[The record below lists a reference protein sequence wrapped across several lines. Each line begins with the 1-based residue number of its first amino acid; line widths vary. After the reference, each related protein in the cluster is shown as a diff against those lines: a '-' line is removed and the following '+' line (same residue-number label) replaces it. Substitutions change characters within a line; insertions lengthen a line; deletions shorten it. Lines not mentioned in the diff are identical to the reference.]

1 MPVQNQQQGGVDVLR
16 IRRSKSADT
25 RSAEHEVTKGELLYS
40 SEQHIGDVR
49 QAMRYFAERLLR
61 AADKHDCTKIDGID
75 QFHKDFRQVQQQG
88 GNFKELP
95 WYRRHVAE
103 ERHHLTDRVPDDVNL
118 LDVLEWVA
126 DITMAGMAR
135 HGAVLPDSL
144 SPEVLLMAYQ
154 NTITQLKNEIK
165 VED

>member
-1 MPVQNQQQGGVDVLR
+1 MLK
-16 IRRSKSADT
+16 IRRGRSADT
-25 RSAEHEVTKGELLYS
+25 RSADHEVTKEELLYN

-49 QAMRYFAERLLR
+49 QAMRYFAERLL
-61 AADKHDCTKIDGID
+61 ATAEKHDWTKIDGID
-75 QFHKDFRQVQQQG
+75 QFHKDFQQVQQHG

-95 WYRRHVAE
+95 WHRRHVAE

-118 LDVLEWVA
+118 FDVLERVA

-135 HGAVLPDSL
+135 NGEVYTDELPADVL
-144 SPEVLLMAYQ
+144 VKAYQ
-154 NTITQLKNEIK
+154 NTIELLKNEII

>member
-1 MPVQNQQQGGVDVLR
+1 MLK

-25 RSAEHEVTKGELLYS
+25 RSAEHEVTKEELLYS

-49 QAMRYFAERLLR
+49 QAMRYFAECLLR
-61 AADKHDCTKIDGID
+61 VADKHDWTKIDGID
-75 QFHKDFRQVQQQG
+75 QFHKDFQQVQQHG

-95 WYRRHVAE
+95 WHRRHVSE

-118 LDVLEWVA
+118 FDVLERVA

-135 HGAVLPDSL
+135 SGSVFPDSL
-144 SPEVLLMAYQ
+144 PPDVLVKAYQ
-154 NTITQLKNEIK
+154 NTIELLKNEII

>member
-1 MPVQNQQQGGVDVLR
+1 MLK

-25 RSAEHEVTKGELLYS
+25 RSAEHEVTKEELLYS

-49 QAMRYFAERLLR
+49 QAMRYFAERLL
-61 AADKHDCTKIDGID
+61 AVAEKHDWTKIDGID
-75 QFHKDFRQVQQQG
+75 QFHKDFHQIQQWG

-95 WYRRHVAE
+95 WHRRHVAE

-118 LDVLEWVA
+118 FDVLERAA

-135 HGAVLPDSL
+135 SGSVLPDCL
-144 SPEVLLMAYQ
+144 SPEVLLRAYQ
-154 NTITQLKNEIK
+154 NTITQLKNEIT

>member
-1 MPVQNQQQGGVDVLR
+1 MLE
-16 IRRSKSADT
+16 IRRSRSADT
-25 RSAEHEVTKGELLYS
+25 RSADHEVTKEELLYN

-49 QAMRYFAERLLR
+49 QAMRYFAERLL
-61 AADKHDCTKIDGID
+61 ATAEKHDWTKIDGID
-75 QFHKDFRQVQQQG
+75 QFHKDFQQVQQHG

-118 LDVLEWVA
+118 FDVLERIA

-135 HGAVLPDSL
+135 NGSVFPDSL
-144 SPEVLLMAYQ
+144 PPDVLLKAYQ
-154 NTITQLKNEIK
+154 NTIELLKREI
-165 VED
+165 VVID

>member
-1 MPVQNQQQGGVDVLR
+1 MLK

-25 RSAEHEVTKGELLYS
+25 RSAEHEVMKEELLYS

-49 QAMRYFAERLLR
+49 QAMRYFAERLL
-61 AADKHDCTKIDGID
+61 AAAEKHDWTKVDGID
-75 QFHKDFRQVQQQG
+75 QFHQDFQQIQQRG

-95 WYRRHVAE
+95 WHRRHVSE

-118 LDVLEWVA
+118 FDVLEWVA

-135 HGAVLPDSL
+135 SGSVFPDSL
-144 SPEVLLMAYQ
+144 PPDVLVKAYQ
-154 NTITQLKNEIK
+154 NTIELLKNEII

>member
-1 MPVQNQQQGGVDVLR
+1 MQIREVRNMKLRRENYCIVQ
-16 IRRSKSADT
+16 
-25 RSAEHEVTKGELLYS
+25 S
-40 SEQHIGDVR
+40 SILATFGRLCVI
-49 QAMRYFAERLLR
+49 FAERLLR

-95 WYRRHVAE
+95 WYRCHVAE